1 MTTGFAQ
8 SQTGTWLDV
17 LTTIPFVIGF
27 IDILIQALPALLTAA
42 GGLFGGNEPVNG
54 NGLPT
59 ALPPTFPDYQQ
70 GFGDYLFNRMYT
82 KPDGGVE
89 FYGHQ
94 AFPGA
99 QGQQGEGNQEGP
111 GVGVIGPLSPDIN
124 STILPN
130 VYQNWQPWDGG
141 TQWIADTL
149 YNKMNIGQDDPRSN
163 QLMTQG
169 GFGGPGHQGMATAL
183 QYGTPSEA
191 GRYLANLAQF
201 GVTSQ
206 PMGDFMK
213 QAMQGGLNQYRK
225 APVPQ
230 RG

>member
-1 MTTGFAQ
+1 MTTGFVHH
-8 SQTGTWLDV
+8 STGTWLDLLV
-17 LTTIPFVIGF
+17 GIPFVLGF
-27 IDILIQALPALLTAA
+27 WQMLANLLPSILGLA
-42 GGLFGGNEPVNG
+42 GGALGGNNEVQPQTVPSRYANMEASFMDW
-54 NGLPT
+54 LSSQM
-59 ALPPTFPDYQQ
+59 YQ
-70 GFGDYLFNRMYT
+70 
-82 KPDGGVE
+82 KPDGGWDM
-89 FYGHQ
+89 YGFQ
-94 AFPGA
+94 AFPGLNAGYGAGSA
-99 QGQQGEGNQEGP
+99 QGP
-111 GVGVIGPLSPDIN
+111 GVDSINGLSPDVN

-141 TQWIADTL
+141 TQFIADTI
-149 YNKMNIGQDDPRSN
+149 YNKLKVGQDDPRTT

-183 QYGTPSEA
+183 QYGVPSEA
-191 GRYLANLAQF
+191 GRYMANLAQF

>member
-27 IDILIQALPALLTAA
+27 IDILMNLLPSLLGLG
-42 GGLFGGNEPVNG
+42 GGLLGGNNQVDPQTVPSRYPEMEG
-54 NGLPT
+54 AFMDWLSSQM
-59 ALPPTFPDYQQ
+59 YQKPGGGWDMYGFQ
-70 GFGDYLFNRMYT
+70 GFQGLNGG
-82 KPDGGVE
+82 PDGFGS
-89 FYGHQ
+89 
-94 AFPGA
+94 A
-99 QGQQGEGNQEGP
+99 QGP
-111 GVGVIGPLSPDIN
+111 GTDRIGQMSPDIN

-130 VYQNWQPWDGG
+130 VYNNWQPWDGG

>member
-1 MTTGFAQ
+1 MTTGFENHSISYMPLLVLGFWQILAQ
-8 SQTGTWLDV
+8 L
-17 LTTIPFVIGF
+17 LPTILG
-27 IDILIQALPALLTAA
+27 AA
-42 GGLFGGNEPVNG
+42 GGLLGGNDPVG
-54 NGLPT
+54 ENGLPVS
-59 ALPPTFPDYQQ
+59 LPPTFPNYQQ

-82 KPDGGVE
+82 KPGGGVE
-89 FYGHQ
+89 FYGHEP
-94 AFPGA
+94 FPGA
-99 QGQQGEGNQEGP
+99 NGEQGQGNQEGP
-111 GVGVIGPLSPDIN
+111 GIGSIGPMSPNIN

-130 VYQNWQPWDGG
+130 VYANWQPWDGG
-141 TQWIADTL
+141 TQFIADTL
-149 YNKMNIGQDDPRSN
+149 YNKLNIGQDDPRTT

-183 QYGTPSEA
+183 QYGVPSEA
-191 GRYLANLAQF
+191 GRYMANLAQF